1 MLKVGKEASQ
11 PDEPTGGDEQQQE
24 KVQRRRQVQVQIQE
38 IE

>member
-1 MLKVGKEASQ
+1 MLKVGEEAA
-11 PDEPTGGDEQQQE
+11 PPEKPTGGDEQRQE

>member
-1 MLKVGKEASQ
+1 MLKVGKEAA
-11 PDEPTGGDEQQQE
+11 PLEKPTGGDEQQQE